1 MVADLKPKQRVQ
13 VHLLFLKSLV
23 EAGMLVTE
31 LHRAVYFKQRAWI
44 APFVLENTKKR
55 DCARDSFEKAFF
67 KLIINSQV
75 IFEKKKFE
83 IFLCTLC
90 AGRRFVKKMLK
101 KIF

>member
-83 IFLCTLC
+83 IFLK
-90 AGRRFVKKMLK
+90 F
-101 KIF
+101 